1 MILIVMILL
10 KILMIYLV
18 KTLHSQRD
26 RMRIVIQKQRAMI
39 SQDIWICVQQN
50 LIVQIVVHKTHQTVT
65 RLKIQMK

>member
-50 LIVQIVVHKTHQTVT
+50 LKVQIVVHKTHQTVT

>member
-10 KILMIYLV
+10 KILMIYPV